1 MHRFPWSLLVFAA
14 LAAYPFIPGLDDY
27 LYDLPLVDQTVRFG
41 SKLSSLFIFA
51 MLGLALNIVLGNAG
65 QLHLGIAAFFGI
77 GAFTTGILRVGI
89 YPFQFGFWPTM
100 LITIGVSTAIGL
112 ILSSPTLRLRGDYLA
127 LVTLGFGVITITLL
141 RKFDEITGGKQTLS
155 PLPPPAL
162 PEFVEV
168 WLANWFGIGEAK
180 NAWDRDYR
188 LFYFLC
194 LFFLGGTYWLLNNL
208 ERSRLGRA
216 WLAIREDELAATCMG
231 INSARLKLLAFT
243 LSAGIAGLAG
253 GLYATK
259 LGTTSE
265 PTSYDFQLSVTI
277 LCAVILGGLSNRMG
291 VVLGVFFIQG
301 FEYVF
306 SPIVDHHLQGLP
318 NFNPEGK
325 NYLKFSNWKLMV
337 FGLALILMMR
347 FRPHGIFPERRTS
360 GKQKN
365 ARSTNV
371 ATKDPAGQR

>member
-1 MHRFPWSLLVFAA
+1 MHRIPWSLLIFAA

-27 LYDLPLVDQTVRFG
+27 LYRRADETVRLG
-41 SKLSSLFIFA
+41 SKLSNLFIFA

-77 GAFTTGILRVGI
+77 GAFTTGILRVSI
-89 YPFQFGFWPTM
+89 YPFQLGFWQTM
-100 LITIGVSTAIGL
+100 LITIGISTAIGL

-127 LVTLGFGVITITLL
+127 LVTLGFGVITVTLL

-155 PLPPPAL
+155 PLPPPAM
-162 PEFVEV
+162 PEFVEG
-168 WLANWFGIGEAK
+168 WLSKWFGIQDPK

-188 LFYFLC
+188 LFYFLS
-194 LFFLGGTYWLLNNL
+194 LFFLAATYWLLANL

-216 WLAIREDELAATCMG
+216 WLAIREDELAASCMG

-243 LSAGIAGLAG
+243 LSAAIAGLAG
-253 GLYATK
+253 GIYATQ

-265 PTSYDFQLSVTI
+265 PTTYDFQLSATV
-277 LCAVILGGLSNRMG
+277 LSAVILGGLGNRMG
-291 VVLGVFFIQG
+291 IVLGVFFIQG

-306 SPIVDHHLQGLP
+306 SPIVDHYLQGQP
-318 NFNPEGK
+318 NFNPQGK

-360 GKQKN
+360 GKRKN
-365 ARSTNV
+365 TGSTSPATDVPARQ
-371 ATKDPAGQR
+371 P